1 MDSGDSR
8 FRPHFG
14 HSAIALEGRL
24 FLPDD
29 EEWPNGKLMATKTDI
44 PITETEREISK
55 RPAEQL
61 PDPDEMSLL
70 DLLIVIARRKRF
82 ILNATLICG
91 LAGLLISLI
100 LPKRYTAVA
109 TVLPPQQ
116 NSSLQSM
123 LSSEIGGLGGLAAL
137 AGAGQNFLKNPNDM
151 YMAMFKSQTVADAMI
166 RRFDLMQEYKSKY
179 LSDARMKFG
188 DHFQV
193 AETSKGVITG
203 GSTDGLLHI
212 SVEDKDPE
220 RAAEMANAW
229 IDQFH
234 KLSQT
239 LAITEASQRRLFFE
253 HQLNDAKNNLANAEE
268 ALKRTEQTTG
278 LLQLNSQAAA
288 LIESAAVLRGQITA
302 KEVQLQ
308 AMQTY
313 ATTENSNVVETE
325 KELDSLK
332 SELAKLGGSADD
344 SSAGLIVPK
353 GQVPEAG
360 LEYVRKERDVK
371 YYETIFE
378 ILARQF
384 EVAKLDEAKE
394 GSVIQVVDPALVP
407 DRKSSPRRSLITI
420 GATFLGFIFGIFAAM
435 TGMVF
440 DRTSRHP
447 ETSEKM
453 NYLLD
458 AIDVR
463 RRHARRK

>member
-1 MDSGDSR
+1 MESR
-8 FRPHFG
+8 DLRFCPHFG
-14 HSAIALEGRL
+14 HSAIALEGRP

-44 PITETEREISK
+44 PITQPEREISN

-61 PDPDEMSLL
+61 PDPDEVSLL

-82 ILNATLICG
+82 ILSATLICG

-109 TVLPPQQ
+109 TVLPPQK
-116 NSSLQSM
+116 SSSIGSL
-123 LSSEIGGLGGLAAL
+123 LSSELGGLGGLAEL
-137 AGAGQNFLKNPNDM
+137 AGAGQGFLKDPNNM

-179 LSDARMKFG
+179 LTDGRRKFA
-188 DHFQV
+188 DRFQI

-220 RAAEMANAW
+220 RAAVMANAW
-229 IDQFH
+229 IDQFQ

-253 HQLNDAKNNLANAEE
+253 RELNAAKNNLANAEE
-268 ALKRTEQTTG
+268 AMKRTQQTTG
-278 LLQLNSQAAA
+278 LLQLNSQASA
-288 LIESAAVLRGQITA
+288 LIESAAILRGQITA

-313 ATTENSNVVETE
+313 ATSENSNVVETQQ
-325 KELDSLK
+325 ELDSLK
-332 SELAKLGGSADD
+332 SQLAKLGGSEDD

-360 LEYVRKERDVK
+360 LQYLRKERDVK
-371 YYETIFE
+371 YYETIYE
-378 ILARQF
+378 LLARQF

-394 GSVIQVVDPALVP
+394 GSVIQVVDPALPP
-407 DRKSSPRRSLITI
+407 DRKSFPSRGLITI
-420 GATFLGFIFGIFAAM
+420 AAIFLGFLFAVSLVLVQNSLNRM
-435 TGMVF
+435 
-440 DRTSRHP
+440 RRNP
-447 ETSEKM
+447 ETSEKI
-453 NYLLD
+453 NFLLEMT
-458 AIDVR
+458 R
-463 RRHARRK
+463 RNKPHRS